1 MAAGQR
7 PSTRWDCR
15 WRSVLATFTTNFL
28 DYKRRCHH
36 THWHKEEADQ
46 VGTKLQASAVRG
58 WAQTSSS
65 VLKESLAI
73 RKQLPGTYL
82 GFHGVVQPPE
92 PLQLGTR
99 RWSKCHRLLCL
110 HRSTAGATQNGSAG
124 AVKCTVEYASLRQLM
139 VAAVTLPLGAQ
150 GAQQPNP
157 YSSSSRA
164 TPKYMPCCT
173 TRQRHPYPS
182 GNMGTSG

>member
-1 MAAGQR
+1 MPR
-7 PSTRWDCR
+7 
-15 WRSVLATFTTNFL
+15 
-28 DYKRRCHH
+28 

-124 AVKCTVEYASLRQLM
+124 AVKCTVWYASLRQLT

-173 TRQRHPYPS
+173 TRQRPPNPS